1 MPDFDCADYYVEHCY
16 LVQVPRTTKETV
28 NVFEVFGRPPADT
41 DPVLSP
47 EVIVRAQLSKLKWDA
62 ISGEVRSEFNR
73 RLKTERK
80 RSGSWAQGNNGVQR
94 LLGKELLVLVWA
106 VEQDDVSVEQC
117 DVAIRNWLGLKPEE
131 RWWLYTMTAASTGY
145 AHQNGMG
152 WRDALRRALC
162 FGTKRDVFSLGV
174 MTGRG
179 HLPPRKNTGAAHQPD
194 VAQKRTE
201 FAALRAITSRLEAFA
216 LTLIFLSRRHLR
228 SCRCL

>member
-1 MPDFDCADYYVEHCY
+1 MADFDCADYYVEHCY
-16 LVQVPRTTKETV
+16 LVQVPRATKETV
-28 NVFEVFGRPPADT
+28 DVFEVFGQPPAAT

-47 EVIVRAQLSKLKWDA
+47 EVILRAQLSKAKWDA
-62 ISGEVRSEFNR
+62 VSGEVRSEFNR
-73 RLKTERK
+73 RLKAERK

-106 VEQDDVSVEQC
+106 IEQDDVSVEHC

-145 AHQNGMG
+145 AHQVGMG

-179 HLPPRKNTGAAHQPD
+179 QLPPRKNTGAAQQPD
-194 VAQKRTE
+194 IAQKRVE
-201 FAALRAITSRLEAFA
+201 FAALRAISGRLEAFA
-216 LTLIFLSRRHLR
+216 
-228 SCRCL
+228 